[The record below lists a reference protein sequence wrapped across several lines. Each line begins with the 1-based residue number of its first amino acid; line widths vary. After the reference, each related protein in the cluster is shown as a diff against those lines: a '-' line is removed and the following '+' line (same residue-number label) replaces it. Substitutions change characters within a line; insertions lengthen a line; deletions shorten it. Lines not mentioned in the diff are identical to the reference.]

1 MPPAR
6 SRAIETRAGV
16 GHRGTSYE
24 IAPVV
29 LRRVDNRRVYPSR
42 YRLAELTEHVVALL
56 ERRREGFAEWNG
68 ETETKLT
75 TAATEALHEAGLQFA
90 EVADDRP
97 YWQRLEET
105 VLTAVLPRY
114 FQAAKAEHELE
125 KNKFNLWRGG
135 DFISRVAYG
144 GAGLLAAMIVWRTAV
159 PDYLEPLPLA
169 FFIGGPLLPDLQMW
183 FARRRYRKVLA
194 QVIESMR
201 EEDSARAQYQPLME
215 GMPSA
220 IDEQASSSSTSVA
233 PPKNTREKS

>member
-1 MPPAR
+1 M
-6 SRAIETRAGV
+6 
-16 GHRGTSYE
+16 
-24 IAPVV
+24 
-29 LRRVDNRRVYPSR
+29 YPNR

-56 ERRREGFAEWNG
+56 ERRREGFAEWNTD
-68 ETETKLT
+68 TEAKLT
-75 TAATEALHEAGLQFA
+75 AAATEALEEAGRQFA
-90 EVADDRP
+90 EVADDKP
-97 YWQRLEET
+97 YWARLEHT

-144 GAGLLAAMIVWRTAV
+144 GVGLVAALIVWRTAI

-169 FFIGGPLLPDLQMW
+169 FFIGGPLLPDLQIW

-201 EEDSARAQYQPLME
+201 EEDSARQQYQPLME
-215 GMPSA
+215 GMPST
-220 IDEQASSSSTSVA
+220 IDEQASSSSTSVN
-233 PPKNTREKS
+233 PTKNTEGNR